1 MYTDNKEKILEL
13 MLKEP
18 NEIHTATAIS
28 NKLNLTRQGT
38 WKILSH
44 LEKEEIIKII
54 PVSKTKTSTSIIKLN
69 YNNPITEKLLSLILT
84 KESLKYKR
92 WRVNFENL
100 ENKAYFTI
108 LFGSILTKLKEAND
122 IDLIT
127 VSDKKNFKFI
137 EEEIIKVQKTQLKKI
152 HFIDL
157 AKEELR
163 EELKENIA
171 YIDAIRK
178 GIILYGQDNFIE
190 FIKNL

>member
-18 NEIHTATAIS
+18 NETHTATAIS

-137 EEEIIKVQKTQLKKI
+137 EEEIIRVQKTQLKKI

-157 AKEELR
+157 TKEELR

-171 YIDAIRK
+171 YVDAVRK